1 MFAAALVLALQ
12 GPTDLSADFVLPE
25 GLAVTLWAETP
36 QLYNPTAMDVDA
48 AGRVW
53 VTEAV
58 NYRRWGG
65 RNAGFT
71 REGGDRVVILE
82 DKDRDGRCDSSVVYA
97 QDPELV
103 APLGILVLEE
113 EGKSPRVFV
122 SCSPSIFEFRDK
134 NGDGDA
140 LDAGE
145 KEIFLTGFGGHD
157 HDHGVHSLVEAP
169 NGRLYVAVGNAG
181 PHIVTDKS
189 GWTLRS
195 GSVYN
200 DGGPRVADNKPGL
213 VSDDGKVWT
222 GGLMLSVKPD
232 GTDLRVEAHNFRNP
246 YEVALDAAG
255 EMYTLD
261 NDDEV
266 VTCRASW
273 VMPGGNYGFFSADGS
288 RTWRADQRPGQS
300 TYTAQWHMDD
310 PGVVTSGTH
319 TGSGG
324 PTGVLFYKHEALRE
338 SVGQSFLACDAG
350 RSTVFRFAPRQAGF
364 GIELD
369 SRPHLIA
376 PRAGRENESTRWF
389 RPSDVDA
396 GPDGVLY
403 VADWYDPGVGGH
415 AMGDERAY
423 GRILRVTSSRP
434 HEHLPTTAAAGDRI
448 FACGDMRPILE
459 LMVERD
465 LVPGPAGFIGLRP
478 FVALLREART
488 PGVDRSLKRLAQHLD
503 PADRAAVEVFGLIC
517 AGREAEIY
525 AKLAPELGPDPL
537 TWSPQFAALAW
548 RLHPPEA
555 VPAFVT
561 RAMAGELPVEARKQA
576 IDALAFVRTREA
588 AEAMANLALASPEDL
603 RPYARWWLENRATN
617 EWSEW
622 VDRGALGGT
631 LANAELAW
639 KSGVIRTGK
648 HVVEVDVRG
657 ASHLWLVVGEGEHGN
672 SYDWADWLAP
682 RFERADGS
690 SLALTALPWLSVET
704 GYGSTYVGKNCEGG
718 PLVVEKETFTDGIG
732 THAPATIAYAVPEGA
747 TTFRATAAPD
757 DMGAHRAGSN
767 NELEFQVW
775 LERAPTRAR
784 IEELVKQAK
793 GKDAQERRAA
803 LGELAREAEGALWL
817 IRAAERGEL
826 DSAAKAIVAEAIFQ
840 NADLGVRAR
849 ASGVF
854 QRSGERPRP
863 SVASLVALTGDPA
876 RGRALFLDPRA
887 QCSTC
892 HAFSHG
898 GRRRGGDIGPE
909 LTGVGAK
916 FDAARTFDA
925 ILNPSAEIAHG
936 FETVRLE
943 TTDGELKAGFLL
955 ADGDTLVLKDT
966 AGKRHAIPA
975 AEVASRERETLSV
988 MPDGVAAGLGD
999 QELADLV
1006 AFLRDDP
1013 TREPKFGPEVELF
1026 NGRDFTGWTHHLPDP
1041 KAKFA
1046 DVWSLKDGAIVC
1058 QGNPVGYIRTEAH
1071 YTNFELTLEWRF
1083 DPARGPGNSGVLFRM
1098 QAPDQVW
1105 PRSIEAQ
1112 LMATNAGDFWNIE
1125 EFPMAVDL
1133 ERTTGRHTTRRAPS
1147 SEKPLGEWNR
1157 YRIRADHGLITLEV
1171 NGVLQN
1177 SASWA
1182 AELPG
1187 PICLQS
1193 EGAYIEF
1200 RNVRLRQILGRN

>member
-1 MFAAALVLALQ
+1 MLVAALVLAVQ
-12 GPTDLSADFVLPE
+12 GPTDLSADFDVPE
-25 GLAVTLWAETP
+25 GLKVTLWAETP
-36 QLYNPTAMDVDA
+36 QLYNPTAMDVDS

-82 DKDRDGRCDSSVVYA
+82 DKDKDGRCDSSVVYA

-157 HDHGVHSLVEAP
+157 HDHGVHSLVKAP

-200 DGGPRVADNKPGL
+200 DGGAALADNKPGL
-213 VSDDGKVWT
+213 VSDDGKVYT
-222 GGLMLSVKPD
+222 GGLILSVKPD

-255 EMYTLD
+255 EMYTFD

-288 RTWRADQRPGQS
+288 RTWRADLRPGQS

-310 PGVVTSGTH
+310 PGVVPIGTH

-324 PTGVLFYKHEALRE
+324 PTGVLFYKGRE
-338 SVGQSFLACDAG
+338 LENYYYHLLACDAG
-350 RSTVFRFAPRQAGF
+350 RGTVFAFQPRIEGAGKVLKPVSPLI
-364 GIELD
+364 GV
-369 SRPHLIA
+369 RP
-376 PRAGRENESTRWF
+376 GRESEGARRF
-389 RPSDVDA
+389 RPSDIDI
-396 GPDGVLY
+396 GPEGELY
-403 VADWYDPGVGGH
+403 LADWFDPGVGGH
-415 AMGDERAY
+415 AMGDESCR
-423 GRILRVTSSRP
+423 GRILLIQREIP
-434 HEHLPTTAAAGDRI
+434 PPFLPV
-448 FACGDMRPILE
+448 ACGTLSAPRDEYWWE
-459 LMVERD
+459 LADPKAVVSIPDDPWYRAWLLDALRKHEEHDHLLSALAKGFDATDRVYVE
-465 LVPGPAGFIGLRP
+465 A
-478 FVALLREART
+478 
-488 PGVDRSLKRLAQHLD
+488 
-503 PADRAAVEVFGLIC
+503 FGLAC
-517 AGREAEIY
+517 EGREAEVF
-525 AKLAPELGPDPL
+525 ARLAPELGPRPL
-537 TWSPQFAALAW
+537 EWSPQFAALAW

-555 VPAFVT
+555 IPAFVA
-561 RAMAGELPVEARKQA
+561 RAMAKELSGEARKQA
-576 IDALAFVRTREA
+576 IDALAFVKTREA
-588 AEAMANLALASPEDL
+588 ADAMANLALASPEDL
-603 RPYARWWLENRATN
+603 RPYARWWLENRSTN

-622 VDRGALGGT
+622 VDRSALGGT

-639 KSGVIRTGK
+639 KSGLIRTGK
-648 HVVEVDVRG
+648 YEVALDVRG
-657 ASHLWLVVGEGEHGN
+657 ASHLWLVVTEGEHGN

-690 SLALTALPWLSVET
+690 SIGLTALPWLSVET

-757 DMGAHRAGSN
+757 DMGAYRAGSN

-784 IEELVKQAK
+784 IEELVAQVK

-803 LGELAREAEGALWL
+803 LGELARDGEGALWL
-817 IRAAERGEL
+817 IRAAERGDL
-826 DSAAKAIVAEAIFQ
+826 DAAAKAIVAEAIFQ
-840 NADLGVRAR
+840 NADLGARAR

-854 QRSGERPRP
+854 QRSGDRPRP
-863 SVASLVALTGDPA
+863 SVASLAALAGDPA
-876 RGRALFLDPRA
+876 RGRELFLDPRA

-892 HAFSHG
+892 HAFTHG
-898 GRRRGGDIGPE
+898 GRRRGSDIGPE

-936 FETVRLE
+936 FETVRIE
-943 TTDGELKAGFLL
+943 TTDGELLAGFLL

-966 AGKRHAIPA
+966 QGKRHAIPKD
-975 AEVASRERETLSV
+975 EVASRERETLSV
-988 MPDGVAAGLGD
+988 MPDGVAAGLSD

-1013 TREPKFGPEVELF
+1013 ARAPKFGPEVEVF
-1026 NGRDFTGWTHHLPDP
+1026 NSRDFTGWTHHLPDRQ
-1041 KAKFA
+1041 AKFA
-1046 DVWSLKDGAIVC
+1046 DVWSVKDGSIVC
-1058 QGNPVGYIRTEAH
+1058 QGNPVGYIRTTEH

-1133 ERTTGRHTTRRAPS
+1133 ERTEGRHTTRRAPS
-1147 SEKPLGEWNR
+1147 SEKPLGEWNS
-1157 YRIRADHGLITLEV
+1157 YRIRADRGLVTLEV
-1171 NGVLQN
+1171 NGVVQN
-1177 SASWA
+1177 TASWC
-1182 AELPG
+1182 AELSG

-1200 RNVRLRQILGRN
+1200 RNIRLRPIVGHE

>member
-1 MFAAALVLALQ
+1 MLAVTLALFFQ
-12 GPTDLSADFVLPE
+12 GPTDLSADFVVPQ
-25 GLAVTLWAETP
+25 GLTVTLWAETP
-36 QLYNPTAMDVDA
+36 QLYNPTAMDVDS

-113 EGKSPRVFV
+113 GGKSPRVLV
-122 SCSPSIFEFRDK
+122 SCSPSIFEFRDR

-145 KEIFLTGFGGHD
+145 KGIFLTGFGGHD

-200 DGGPRVADNKPGL
+200 DGGPKLADNKPGL

-255 EMYTLD
+255 EMYTFD

-273 VMPGGNYGFFSADGS
+273 VMPGGNYGFFSADGE

-324 PTGVLFYKHEALRE
+324 PTGVCWYESGALE
-338 SVGQSFLACDAG
+338 SWFGGQFLASDAG
-350 RSTVFRFAPRQAGF
+350 RGTIFAFRPRGAGA
-364 GIELD
+364 GIELEP
-369 SRPHLIA
+369 RPDVIA
-376 PRAGRENESTRWF
+376 ARGTREGEGARWF
-389 RPSDVDA
+389 RPSDVCLA
-396 GPDGVLY
+396 PDGNLF

-415 AMGDERAY
+415 AMGDGPCY
-423 GRILRVTSSRP
+423 GRILRIHAQRPATGASRAKAP
-434 HEHLPTTAAAGDRI
+434 AARREFLTRWEALLADSYEGPLPSDLMEKRW
-448 FACGDMRPILE
+448 ILE
-459 LMVERD
+459 AMR
-465 LVPGPAGFIGLRP
+465 GQP
-478 FVALLREART
+478 FRRVQRLLSE
-488 PGVDRSLKRLAQHLD
+488 LAQGFE
-503 PADRAAVEVFGLIC
+503 ASDRAYLEALGLTC
-517 AGREAEIY
+517 AGHESEMY
-525 AKLAPELGPDPL
+525 TWLAPWVGADALA
-537 TWSPQFAALAW
+537 WSPSFSAFAW

-555 VPAFVT
+555 VPDFVV
-561 RAMAGELPVEARKQA
+561 RAMAAELSVEARKQA
-576 IDALAFVRTREA
+576 IDALAFVTTREA

-617 EWSEW
+617 EWAEW
-622 VDRGALGGT
+622 VDRSALGGT

-648 HVVEVDVRG
+648 HVVELDVRG
-657 ASHLWLVVGEGEHGN
+657 ASHLWLVVSEGEHGN
-672 SYDWADWLAP
+672 SYDWASWLAP

-704 GYGSTYVGKNCEGG
+704 GYGSTNVGKNCEGG

-732 THAPATIAYAVPEGA
+732 THARSTIAYAVPEGA

-757 DMGAHRAGSN
+757 DMGAYRAGSN

-784 IEELVKQAK
+784 IEELVAQAK
-793 GKDAQERRAA
+793 GSDARERRAA
-803 LGELAREAEGALWL
+803 LGELARDAEGALWL

-826 DSAAKAIVAEAIFQ
+826 DAAAKATVAESIFQ

-854 QRSGERPRP
+854 QRSGDRPRP
-863 SVASLVALTGDPA
+863 SVASLVALTGDPV
-876 RGRALFLDPRA
+876 RGRELFLEPRA

-898 GRRRGGDIGPE
+898 GRRKGGDIGPE

-943 TTDGELKAGFLL
+943 TTEGELLAGFLL

-966 AGKRHAIPA
+966 QGKRHAIPA
-975 AEVASRERETLSV
+975 AKEASRERETLSV
-988 MPDGVAAGLGD
+988 MPDGIAAGLSD

-1026 NGRDFTGWTHHLPDP
+1026 NGRDFSGWTHHLPDP

-1046 DVWSLKDGAIVC
+1046 DVWSVKDGVIVC
-1058 QGNPVGYIRTEAH
+1058 QGNPVGYIRTEAS

-1133 ERTTGRHTTRRAPS
+1133 ERTDGRHTTRRAPS

-1157 YRIRADHGLITLEV
+1157 YRIRADHGLVTLEV
-1171 NGVLQN
+1171 NGVVQN
-1177 SASWA
+1177 TASWA

-1193 EGAYIEF
+1193 EGATIEF
-1200 RNVRLRQILGRN
+1200 RNVRLRLILGRE